1 MMSTTIIVV
10 IVSLVGLLF
19 QQSGVEVAPEKIQTT
34 IEVVMQFVGLIVV
47 YYGRYKQG
55 DIRWFGVKK

>member
-1 MMSTTIIVV
+1 MMSTTIIGV

-55 DIRWFGVKK
+55 DIKWSGMKK